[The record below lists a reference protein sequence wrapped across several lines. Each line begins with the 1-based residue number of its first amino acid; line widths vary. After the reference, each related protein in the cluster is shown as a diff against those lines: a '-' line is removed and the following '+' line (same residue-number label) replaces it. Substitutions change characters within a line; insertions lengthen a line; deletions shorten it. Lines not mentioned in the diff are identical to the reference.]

1 MIALLRRQQDTDNM
15 PAKSA
20 GSTPRIGHAEMSA
33 MLDAMPVN
41 IMLADPETAMI
52 TYANKTSVGTL
63 DTIRGLLPASVDPHN
78 LVGQCIDVFHKNPS
92 HQRNIIG
99 DPRNL
104 PFRSKIK
111 LGDETLDLRVAAVFD
126 DAGNYTTA
134 LLTWSVATQLVNAI
148 DSFEGQIARVIS
160 QVTGAA
166 EEMHQAAETMTA
178 TSEDTTEKAT
188 TSAAGAEEATTN
200 VETVAS
206 AAQELSA
213 STAEIMRQ
221 VSESSTIAGE
231 AVEKA
236 RHTNAT
242 VSTLAEASDRIG
254 KVVNLIQDIANQT
267 NLLALNATIEAARA
281 GEAGRGFAVVAAE
294 VKNLSG
300 QTTKATEEISGQIQ
314 TIQEATG
321 DAVAAIAEIGETI
334 DRVSEVASAISSAV
348 EEQNATTAE
357 ISRNVTE
364 AAVGTRDVSENMVLV
379 QEGARTTVETARSV
393 LDGSR
398 SLSAEAESVTREVQG
413 FLEHV
418 KQI

>member
-1 MIALLRRQQDTDNM
+1 MIALLRRQQNNDNT
-15 PAKSA
+15 PAEPT
-20 GSTPRIGHAEMSA
+20 GSPPRIGYAEMSA
-33 MLDAMPVN
+33 MLDVMPVN
-41 IMLADPETAMI
+41 VMLADPQTAVI
-52 TYANKTSVGTL
+52 TYANKTSINTL
-63 DTIRGLLPASVDPHN
+63 DTLRDLLPRSVDPHN
-78 LVGQCIDVFHKNPS
+78 LVGQCIDVFHKTPA

-99 DPRNL
+99 DPKNL

-111 LGDETLDLRVAAVFD
+111 LGDETLDLRVAPVFD
-126 DAGNYTTA
+126 AAGNYTSA

-148 DSFEGQIARVIS
+148 DSFESQIARVIS

-188 TSAAGAEEATTN
+188 TSAAGAEQATTN

-221 VSESSTIAGE
+221 VTESSTITGE
-231 AVEKA
+231 AVRKA
-236 RHTNAT
+236 RDTNAT

-314 TIQEATG
+314 TIQEATS

-334 DRVSEVASAISSAV
+334 DRVSEVANAISSAV

-364 AAVGTRDVSENMVLV
+364 AAMGTRDVSENMMLV

-398 SLSAEAESVTREVQG
+398 SLSSEAEAVAREVQS

-418 KQI
+418 KQL

>member
-1 MIALLRRQQDTDNM
+1 MIALLRRQQDTDNT
-15 PAKSA
+15 PAESA
-20 GSTPRIGHAEMSA
+20 GATPQIGHAEMSA

-41 IMLADPETAMI
+41 IMLADPETALI
-52 TYANKTSVGTL
+52 TYANKTSVDTL
-63 DTIRGLLPASVDPHN
+63 DTIRSLLPASVDPHN
-78 LVGQCIDVFHKNPS
+78 LIGQCIDVFHKNPS
-92 HQRNIIG
+92 HQRNLIG

-111 LGDETLDLRVAAVFD
+111 LGDETLDLRVAPVFD

-134 LLTWSVATQLVNAI
+134 LLTWSVATGLVNAI

-379 QEGARTTVETARSV
+379 QEGARSTVESARSV
-393 LDGSR
+393 LEGSR
-398 SLSAEAESVTREVQG
+398 SLSAEAESVTREVQT

-418 KQI
+418 KQV